1 MPAWAAWIV
10 GILLSAMIGAVSG
23 FGAAKEAARSEI
35 ANECRQAQAF
45 TVKRTGFKCEVI
57 RRAASR

>member
-10 GILLSAMIGAVSG
+10 GLALMFLVGLITG
-23 FGAAKEAARSEI
+23 FGYATDATRATI
-35 ANECRQAQAF
+35 ANECRKAGAF

-57 RRAASR
+57 R

>member
-10 GILLSAMIGAVSG
+10 GLALMFLVGLITG
-23 FGAAKEAARSEI
+23 FGYATESTRATV
-35 ANECRQAQAF
+35 ANECRKAGAF

-57 RRAASR
+57 R

>member
-10 GILLSAMIGAVSG
+10 GLALMFLVGLITG
-23 FGAAKEAARSEI
+23 FGYATEATRATI
-35 ANECRQAQAF
+35 ANEFRKAEEF

-57 RRAASR
+57 R

>member
-10 GILLSAMIGAVSG
+10 GLALMFLVGLITG
-23 FGAAKEAARSEI
+23 FGYATESTRATI
-35 ANECRQAQAF
+35 ANECRKAEAF

-57 RRAASR
+57 R